1 MGFEPLFSWIPE
13 LLLWILSWFPHGARL
28 PVHEG
33 GVKISG
39 TRVREIK
46 HDGFLRSW
54 YFWVPRF
61 SEIFTDNV
69 KRKVI
74 ELSEQLLTT
83 GDGKRVRAGGIM
95 AYHITNVST
104 WIVENEDPEHG
115 VQAEAARV
123 LREWVKGQTFEEVQ
137 TFKPSKR
144 GEDDLTR
151 MAQSELGQDFGV
163 RIRQLGLA
171 SFAETAAT
179 DMHHSGLTLLDPTA
193 DSSGD
198 E

>member
-13 LLLWILSWFPHGARL
+13 LLVWLVSWLPHGARL

-33 GVKISG
+33 AVKISG
-39 TRVREIK
+39 TRVREVK
-46 HDGFLRSW
+46 HGGFFQSW

-61 SEIFTDNV
+61 TEVFTDNI
-69 KRKVI
+69 KRKVV
-74 ELSEQLLTT
+74 ELPEQLLTT

-95 AYHITNVST
+95 AYHISNVVT
-104 WIVENEDPEHG
+104 WLVENEDPEHG

-123 LREWVKGQTFEEVQ
+123 LREWVKDRTFAEVQ
-137 TFKPSKR
+137 AFKPEKR

-151 MAQSELGQDFGV
+151 MAQADLGTDFGV

-171 SFAETAAT
+171 SFAESAAT
-179 DMHHSGLTLLDPTA
+179 DLHHSGLVLPA
-193 DSSGD
+193 I

>member
-1 MGFEPLFSWIPE
+1 MGLEPLFSWLPE
-13 LLLWILSWFPHGARL
+13 LLSWMLSWLPHGARL

-39 TRVREIK
+39 TRVREVK
-46 HDGFLRSW
+46 HGGFSRSW

-74 ELSEQLLTT
+74 ELREQLLTT
-83 GDGKRVRAGGIM
+83 SDGKRVRAGGIM
-95 AYHITNVST
+95 AYHITNVVT

-123 LREWVKGQTFEEVQ
+123 LREWVKVQ
-137 TFKPSKR
+137 TFDEVQAFKPSR
-144 GEDDLTR
+144 RDYDDLTR
-151 MAQSELGQDFGV
+151 MAQSELGTAFGV

-179 DMHHSGLTLLDPTA
+179 DMHHSGLKLTDAAA